1 MFAPAGSAGAN
12 SVMEMEEEHA
22 DAMFAAIETGNWER
36 FSIALSA
43 TNINMGNVVTRPHT
57 TKLQE
62 RLSDQLP
69 VRMCMIDVSPEG
81 SGANADIGQSA
92 PAVLGASRT
101 DIRDWGSVRAC
112 NEHTHGRAR
121 SLLPCIVPRTQ
132 KTEWRAIAPS
142 EALMRVRP
150 HRGCD
155 GLPPSAGN
163 CRGKVP
169 VTERASADL
178 CTIF

>member
-101 DIRDWGSVRAC
+101 DIRDWGSVRAY
-112 NEHTHGRAR
+112 NEHTHMDEHEACFQALFREGKRR
-121 SLLPCIVPRTQ
+121 SSG
-132 KTEWRAIAPS
+132 PS
-142 EALMRVRP
+142 EAIMRVQP

-169 VTERASADL
+169 VTETA
-178 CTIF
+178 